1 MMGAGQPCGGSGRTA
16 PAFWLRTIAILVF
29 MAISGGLAAPAVAQ
43 DYSFS
48 RIVVEGN
55 QRIDPATVIKFAG
68 ISRGQ
73 TVSDAA
79 LNDAFQR
86 VTASGLFSTVALVP
100 SGSTLIIR
108 VIENPTIN
116 AVSFEGNARIKD
128 EDLAKL
134 VKSQPRRIY
143 TAAQAE
149 ADAALITQ
157 GYADI
162 SRLAARVEPRV
173 IDRGDNRVDLVF
185 EIREGRITEVERLS
199 FTGNRAYSD
208 RRLRQVLATKQAGL
222 LRAILQGDTF
232 IPDRIEFDKQL
243 LTDFYQSR
251 GYIDARVL
259 GTSSEFSRERDAFF
273 LTFQI
278 REGLRYR
285 INKVS
290 TVSDYVG
297 VDPAE
302 YDGQVRVRPGRYY
315 TPVAI
320 DSTITRMEAI
330 ALKQGVDFLTVDP
343 VITRNERD
351 QTLDVRFILR
361 RGPRVFIERID
372 IQGNATTLDKV
383 IRRQFRV
390 VEGDPFNPRE
400 IRNSAER
407 IRALNF
413 FETSEVNNKPGSAG
427 DQVIVDVNVTEKP
440 TGSLTFGASY
450 SVSNGVGFNVG
461 LTESNFLGRGQFVG
475 ANLSIGTDNKNSSI
489 SFVEPAFLGRDLK
502 FRFTSF
508 YITTNS
514 DNSDY
519 DSRRIG
525 VSPSIEFPIRDFT
538 RLELRYKLASDKL
551 SGVDPARSSQLL
563 VRDEVRGSEI
573 TSAFGYTLS
582 YDTRVGGLDPNTGI
596 RLSFGQDLAGVG
608 GDISMI
614 TTNAI
619 ATYQTKVLNE
629 EVVLRAE
636 IEGGAAV
643 GIGEDTR
650 LLDRF
655 FGNGKIRGFQ
665 PNGIGPRDLSV
676 PNRDTVG
683 GNFFAVARL
692 ESEFPLGLPEE
703 YGIRGGLFADVGSVW
718 GLDDTL
724 GGTIDDGLD
733 IRSAVGFSVFW
744 TTALGPLRFNFSKAI
759 KKRSFDKEQSFDL
772 TVSTQF

>member
-1 MMGAGQPCGGSGRTA
+1 MMGAGQPLGGGVRVLPAARAVFTA
-16 PAFWLRTIAILVF
+16 LLALV
-29 MAISGGLAAPAVAQ
+29 ALAAGLAAPAHAQ
-43 DYSFS
+43 QTFAT
-48 RIVVEGN
+48 IVVEGN
-55 QRIDPATVIKFAG
+55 QRIDPETVIKFSG
-68 ISRGQ
+68 LRPGQ
-73 TVSDAA
+73 AVSDAA

-100 SGSTLIIR
+100 SGNRLIIR
-108 VIENPTIN
+108 VIENPIIN
-116 AVSFEGNARIKD
+116 AVSFEGNARVKD
-128 EDLAKL
+128 EDLTAL
-134 VKSQPRRIY
+134 IKSQPRRIY
-143 TAAQAE
+143 TPAQVE

-185 EIREGRITEVERLS
+185 EIREGRITEVERLA

-278 REGLRYR
+278 QEGLRYR
-285 INKVS
+285 INRVS

-297 VDPAE
+297 VDAAD
-302 YDGQVRVRPGRYY
+302 YQDQMRVRPGQYY
-315 TPVAI
+315 SPNAI
-320 DSTITRMEAI
+320 DNTITRMEAV
-330 ALKQGVDFLTVDP
+330 ALRQGVDFLAVDP
-343 VITRNERD
+343 VITRNRAD
-351 QTLDVRFILR
+351 QTLDVQFVLR

-390 VEGDPFNPRE
+390 VEGDPLNPRE
-400 IRNSAER
+400 IRNAAER

-413 FETSEVNNKPGSAG
+413 FETAEVNTKPGTAG
-427 DQVIVDVNVTEKP
+427 DQVIVDVQVKEQP

-475 ANLSIGTDNKNSSI
+475 ANLAIGTDNQNSSI
-489 SFVEPAFLGRDLK
+489 TFVEPAFLGRDLR
-502 FRFTSF
+502 FRFTGF
-508 YITTNS
+508 YITSND
-514 DNSDY
+514 DNADY

-538 RLELRYKLASDKL
+538 RLELRYKIASDKL
-551 SGVDPARSSQLL
+551 SGVDPAQSSQLL
-563 VRDEVRGSEI
+563 VKDEARGSEI
-573 TSAFGYTLS
+573 ASSVGYTLS

-608 GDISMI
+608 GDISML
-614 TTNAI
+614 TTNAV
-619 ATYQTKVLNE
+619 ATYQTKVFNE
-629 EVVLRAE
+629 EVTLRAE
-636 IEGGAAV
+636 IEGGAAI

-676 PNRDTVG
+676 PNEDTVG
-683 GNFFAVARL
+683 GNYFAVARF
-692 ESEFPLGLPEE
+692 EAEFPLGLPEE
-703 YGIRGGLFADVGSVW
+703 YGISGGLFADVGSVW

-724 GGTIDDGLD
+724 GGSIDDGLD

-759 KKRSFDKEQSFDL
+759 KKRGFDEEQSFDL
-772 TVSTQF
+772 TVSTRF